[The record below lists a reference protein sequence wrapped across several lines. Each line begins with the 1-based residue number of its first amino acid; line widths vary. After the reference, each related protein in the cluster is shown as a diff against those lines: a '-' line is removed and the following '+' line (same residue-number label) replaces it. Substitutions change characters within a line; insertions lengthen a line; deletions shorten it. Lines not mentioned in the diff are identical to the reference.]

1 MAVLYI
7 MIQCTWGILQTT
19 AGAFLSL
26 LLCRKKRFFFRGA
39 VVTECNFSVSLGMF
53 VFVRTKSAEL
63 LRHEYAHT
71 LQSLML
77 GPLYLL
83 VIGLPSIL
91 WAGVFGKYRKR
102 RNIPYRSFYT
112 EKWADKIAENLLR

>member
-19 AGAFLSL
+19 AGAFLFL
-26 LLCRKKRFFFRGA
+26 LSGRKKRFFFRGA

-91 WAGVFGKYRKR
+91 WAGVFVNYRKR

-112 EKWADKIAENLLR
+112 EKWADRIAERFLK